1 LQSAEIAPP
10 PPPSHPLL
18 YSSLALGCVSRT
30 GMSDKMNRVSERIMR
45 IEETLERMAEKVW
58 EHDEVLQHEKEW
70 TAHARET

>member
-1 LQSAEIAPP
+1 
-10 PPPSHPLL
+10 
-18 YSSLALGCVSRT
+18 
-30 GMSDKMNRVSERIMR
+30 MSDKMNRVSELIMR